1 MNKRLKNALVVLIP
15 VMIILF
21 IILGSYISKKIK
33 AIPDNPADLAGNTA
47 GNLYNGGTFCE
58 QDGIVYFANPYDGG
72 SIYAMDPDHGN
83 IHKVVTANASFINT
97 AGKYIYY
104 YSASSA
110 GQSGLGYI
118 RDGRGIYRTNLSGT
132 RNIILN
138 NITSD
143 SLMLLGNRLFYTRF
157 GEGNSRSDTPLVTF
171 NSMSTEGKD
180 ETVLLHD
187 QIKTGEKIGTDICFA
202 AMTGDH
208 YLYRLEAES
217 GNINKALEINM
228 YEPTVS
234 GEYVYYLD
242 MDDNMSLKRCPLFGG
257 EPSLLAGGRIETFNL
272 YGDLIYYQTIAAD
285 EGSTYAFKRIRTDGS
300 EDTVI
305 KEGVVTEIQV
315 TSTYVYFKDFN
326 ADMPIYCFPSYGGGS
341 ISVFSEASDAVKLP

>member
-1 MNKRLKNALVVLIP
+1 MNKKLKNALVVLIP

-58 QDGIVYFANPYDGG
+58 QDGKVYFANPYDGG
-72 SIYAMDPDHGN
+72 SIYAMDPDHSH

-97 AGKYIYY
+97 AGKYVYY

-118 RDGRGIYRTNLSGT
+118 RDGRGIYRTDLSGK

-143 SLMLLGNRLFYTRF
+143 SLMLLGNRLYYTKF
-157 GEGNSRSDTPLVTF
+157 SEGSTKSDTPLVTF
-171 NSMSTEGKD
+171 NSMGTDGKG
-180 ETVLLHD
+180 ETVLLKD
-187 QIKTGEKIGTDICFA
+187 QIKAGAGLGTDICFA

-208 YLYRLEAES
+208 YMYRLEPAS
-217 GNINKALEINM
+217 GSISRALEINM
-228 YEPTVS
+228 YEPVIS

-242 MDDNMSLKRCPLFGG
+242 MDDNMSLKRCPLYGG
-257 EPSLLAGGRIETFNL
+257 VPSLLAAGRIETFNL
-272 YGDLIYYQTIAAD
+272 YGDHIYYQTIAAD
-285 EGSTYAFKRIRTDGS
+285 KNSPYEFRHVRTDGS
-300 EDTVI
+300 DDSLI
-305 KEGVVTEIQV
+305 KEGVVSGIQI
-315 TSTYVYFKDFN
+315 TSAYVYFKDFN
-326 ADMPIYCFPSYGGGS
+326 TDMPIYCFPSGGGGN
-341 ISVFSEASDAVKLP
+341 ISVFSEASDAVTLP